1 MTAPERFEE
10 ILDLFAAMWGEAMQ
24 HGEVSGIASIR
35 FIYEDDK
42 KQSKVWDLID
52 KIELEDDDDAL
63 AELSRLVRE
72 NNDSVDRFRE
82 YERDKLRRS
91 IQDRWRW

>member
-1 MTAPERFEE
+1 MTEPERFEE

-24 HGEVSGIASIR
+24 HGEVTGIASIR

-42 KQSKVWDLID
+42 EKANELKQ
-52 KIELEDDDDAL
+52 
-63 AELSRLVRE
+63 
-72 NNDSVDRFRE
+72 
-82 YERDKLRRS
+82 S